1 MSKLETF
8 KTNFMKFGSIVIISL
23 IVIGSIIV
31 LVFAKMD
38 QSGLRASGTIEAVQV
53 KVAPQISGQV
63 MEVKVDEGGQVQQG
77 ELLIKLDPSQLTAQL
92 NQARSNLQQ
101 AQASYDLLVVGGS
114 KEQRAAAIAAAEREL
129 IAAELALEELYEN
142 AAVISATAQSKVA
155 KAREV
160 LDDEEH
166 DWIINQPGNRASPE
180 ELKSAKAKVTVA
192 EKRLNK
198 RQKQY
203 DAASGRTA
211 KAQAQIALTEAIDEY
226 QRAVWYLDWLEKGAD
241 EIEMAILDADVAL
254 AAANLEIAEAE
265 YERVKD
271 GPDPDDVALAQA
283 TVNQAQAQL
292 DLAQNGPG
300 EEQLAVA
307 QALIDAAQAAVDLLQ
322 VQLEMTEILAPMDGT
337 ILYRLIEP
345 GELAVAGSPVITLV
359 QLDQLSLTVFLPEDQ
374 YGEINLGDY
383 VPIQV
388 DSFPSQAFIGE
399 VIRIADRAEYTPRN
413 VQTQEGRRT
422 TVFAIELRILDD
434 SGKLKPG
441 MPADVNF
448 ESKIKTK

>member
-1 MSKLETF
+1 MSRLENI
-8 KTNFMKFGSIVIISL
+8 KSNLKKYGPIAIISL
-23 IVIGSIIV
+23 IVIGAIIV
-31 LVFAKMD
+31 LIIAKID
-38 QSGLRASGTIEAVQV
+38 QNGLTASGTIEAIQV
-53 KVAPQISGQV
+53 RIAPQISGQV
-63 MEVKVDEGGQVQQG
+63 LEVLVDEGDQIQKGG
-77 ELLIKLDPSQLTAQL
+77 LLIKLDQAQLRAQL
-92 NQARSNLQQ
+92 NQARSHLQQ
-101 AQASYDLLVVGGS
+101 AQASYDLLMVGGS
-114 KEQRAAAIAAAEREL
+114 KEQRTAAITAAERQL

-142 AAVISATAQSKVA
+142 AAVISATAQGEVA

-166 DWIINQPGNRASPE
+166 DWLINQPGNRASPE

-192 EKRLNK
+192 EKRLKK

-203 DAASGRTA
+203 DSASGKTA
-211 KAQAQIALTEAIDEY
+211 KAQAQITLTEAIDDL

-283 TVNQAQAQL
+283 AVNHAQAQL

-307 QALIDAAQAAVDLLQ
+307 QAQIDAAQAALDLLQ
-322 VQLEMTEILAPMDGT
+322 VQLDMTEILAPMDGT

-345 GELAVAGSPVITLV
+345 GELAVAGSPLITLV
-359 QLDQLSLTVFLPEDQ
+359 QLDHLSLTVYLPEDQ

-383 VPIQV
+383 VPIKV
-388 DSFPSQAFIGE
+388 DSFPSQVFVGE
-399 VIRIADRAEYTPRN
+399 IIRIADQAEYTPRN

-422 TVFAIELRILDD
+422 TVFAVELRILDD

-448 ESKIKTK
+448 EAKIEVR